1 MMRERRQYGSVMK
14 TMRKFLR
21 GLSRSLGIV
30 TVLIGLLTIFG
41 AGNANARQG
50 DPSQGPIV
58 ALGFD
63 GGTRT
68 LLKAY
73 PQALYRSGDE
83 GRNWTRISLPPA
95 VADGSIAAVAAS
107 AQRKSALY
115 IGGPGLG
122 VLRSEDGG
130 RSWVARNEGLPDKKV
145 TALTVHA
152 DQPNT
157 VYTNVSAQG
166 IFRSEDGGG
175 SWRLMDKGPRETI
188 AQFIHSNMS
197 GSMQTGWFFAATAK
211 GVSRSMDCFCGWR
224 DAGGLGRRVHTVA
237 YDPHQAQHVYAATD
251 NGLFL
256 STNGGEQWTPVNS
269 PRPDITA
276 LIVTPSGVLYAAT
289 GNGDLFRS
297 ADQANTWERIG
308 A

>member
-1 MMRERRQYGSVMK
+1 MGSVMK

-21 GLSRSLGIV
+21 GLSRRLGIV

-41 AGNANARQG
+41 AANANARQG

-83 GRNWTRISLPPA
+83 GRNWTRISLPPG
-95 VADGSIAAVAAS
+95 VANGSIAAVVAS

-115 IGGPGLG
+115 IAGRGLG

-130 RSWVARNEGLPDKKV
+130 RSWVAQNKGLPGGEV
-145 TALTVHA
+145 VALTLHA
-152 DQPNT
+152 DQPDT
-157 VYTNVSAQG
+157 LYAYMSGQG
-166 IFRSEDGGG
+166 IFRSEDAGR
-175 SWRLMDKGPRETI
+175 SWRLMDKGPREMI
-188 AQFIHSNMS
+188 LQFIHSNMP

-211 GVSRSMDCFCGWR
+211 GVSRAMDCFCGWR
-224 DAGGLGRRVHTVA
+224 DAGGLTGRVYAVS
-237 YDPHQAQHVYAATD
+237 YDPRQTQHVYAATKE
-251 NGLFL
+251 GLFL
-256 STNGGEQWTPVNS
+256 STNGGEKWTRVNS
-269 PRPDITA
+269 PRPVIIA
-276 LIVTPSGVLYAAT
+276 LVATPSGALYAAA
-289 GNGDLFRS
+289 GNGELFRS
-297 ADQANTWERIG
+297 TDHANTWERIG